1 MEELLVSVVIPV
13 FNRAHTLHRAI
24 DSVRMQDVTDWEL
37 IVVDDGSTDGSTDI
51 PVSYGDARIRL
62 IRHDTNRGAA
72 AARNTGVQAAR
83 GRYVAFLDSDD
94 EWLPGKL
101 RVQLDAMERGADAPQ
116 ALCTGFLLHRE
127 KTGHRSRRHPQADGT
142 WFETMLDGCYVSPG
156 STLMVRR
163 DCFAAVGPL
172 DETLPRLEDW
182 DWLLRCMERFSFDCL
197 PVLGAVVHVGRPARS
212 AAVAIA
218 IDRLG
223 RQHTDRVLRVAG
235 PEGLRRFRASLAI
248 EEAVAAVH
256 EDAHLKALS
265 RVGRAFALS
274 PMRTMRFLA
283 RCTVRAL

>member
-13 FNRAHTLHRAI
+13 FNRAHTLRRAI
-24 DSVRMQDVTDWEL
+24 DSVRMQDVAAWEL
-37 IVVDDGSTDGSTDI
+37 IVVDDGSTDPS
-51 PVSYGDARIRL
+51 VSLVQSYGDPRIRL
-62 IRHDTNRGAA
+62 LRHETNRGAA

-83 GRYVAFLDSDD
+83 GRYIAFLDSDD

-101 RVQLDAMERGADAPQ
+101 RTQLDALEGRPEAPQ

-127 KTGHRSRRHPQADGT
+127 KTGRRSKRWPQADGT

-163 DCFAAVGPL
+163 DCFTAVGPL

-212 AAVAIA
+212 AAVAVA

-223 RQHTDRVLRVAG
+223 RQHADRVLRVAG

-256 EDAHLKALS
+256 EDAHVKALAHI
-265 RVGRAFALS
+265 GRAFALS
-274 PMRTMRFLA
+274 PVRTTRFLA
-283 RCTVRAL
+283 RCAVRAF

>member
-37 IVVDDGSTDGSTDI
+37 IVVDDGSTDGSADI
-51 PVSYGDARIRL
+51 PASYGDARIRS

-72 AARNTGVQAAR
+72 AARNTGVRAAR
-83 GRYVAFLDSDD
+83 GRYIAFLDSDD

-101 RVQLDAMERGADAPQ
+101 RAQLDAMERGADAPQ

-197 PVLGAVVHVGRPARS
+197 PVLGAVVHVGRPAHS

-223 RQHTDRVLRVAG
+223 RQHTDRVLRIAG

-265 RVGRAFALS
+265 RVGRAFSLS

-283 RCTVRAL
+283 RCTVRVL